1 MWMVMGVII
10 MNISGVPTLTT
21 MQEIW
26 DQQLIIVAIALMVE
40 LDL

>member
-1 MWMVMGVII
+1 MVMGVIV
-10 MNISGVPTLTT
+10 MKNMTGVPPLTT

-40 LDL
+40 LEL

>member
-1 MWMVMGVII
+1 MDGHVII
-10 MNISGVPTLTT
+10 MKKMTGVPPLTT

-26 DQQLIIVAIALMVE
+26 DQQLIIVAIALMAE